1 MLTHPYVTTLRT
13 FLAREDGDTMSQ
25 VLWSVG
31 LILLAGALVFFLGP
45 EISDEWAEFVGDPTG
60 R

>member
-1 MLTHPYVTTLRT
+1 MRAHPAFTAFRIV
-13 FLAREDGDTMSQ
+13 FAREDGDTMSQ

-45 EISDEWAEFVGDPTG
+45 EISDEWAGFVGNPTG